1 MVIFARRGGIFL
13 SPPQIRPKL
22 YQINNEERKQG
33 FPFFPAHDPVVRM
46 LANILFRIRP
56 AT

>member
-1 MVIFARRGGIFL
+1 MVIFARRGGIFCPL
-13 SPPQIRPKL
+13 HKFDLNFTKSTM
-22 YQINNEERKQG
+22 EERKQG

>member
-13 SPPQIRPKL
+13 PPPQIRPKL